1 MPPNSKSVARPH
13 KWGNPYKV
21 KDYGLERAI
30 ALFRDGILGKDL
42 SSEKGRELARKGKD
56 LSELRGK
63 NLGCNCPLDQSCH
76 ADVLLEL
83 ANK

>member
-1 MPPNSKSVARPH
+1 LTQR
-13 KWGNPYKV
+13 
-21 KDYGLERAI
+21 
-30 ALFRDGILGKDL
+30 GK
-42 SSEKGRELARKGKD
+42 ELARVGKD

-63 NLGCNCPLDQSCH
+63 NLACWCRLDQSCH